1 MNIVNVIGGLGNQMF
16 QYAFY
21 HIINKKSSTKLD
33 ISSFKNYNLHNGL
46 EIDQV
51 FGLNTIKL
59 SASQDEIDL
68 VKDNKRLFRF
78 RKLIG
83 FFLLKKNTL
92 IKTSHYVEENYSE
105 FNKAVL
111 DYKSKYLEGYWQNEN
126 YFSNY
131 KDEIQSLFS
140 WSHISDKNIEVST
153 EMKNR
158 NSVAIHVRRF
168 DRPKSLIQIFYRLRL
183 LLIWRVAKDDYYFKA
198 INYIKSS
205 VDNPYFYVFTDNIP
219 WVNKNLLPKIEGTLV
234 DWNRGTDSNQDM
246 FLMTQCKHNIISMS
260 TFSWWGA
267 WLNNNKNKL
276 VVTPKK
282 WAVKL
287 EKNKGI
293 TPSKWFTI

>member
-1 MNIVNVIGGLGNQMF
+1 MRFIIL
-16 QYAFY
+16 
-21 HIINKKSSTKLD
+21 INKKSSTKLD
-33 ISSFKNYNLHNGL
+33 TSSFSNYNLHNGL

-51 FGLNTIKL
+51 FGLSTMKL
-59 SASQDEIDL
+59 SATQDEIDH
-68 VKDNKRLFRF
+68 VKDVMPFFRF

-83 FFLLKKNTL
+83 FFFLKKNSF
-92 IKTSHYVEENYSE
+92 IKYSHYLEENYSE
-105 FNKAVL
+105 FNEIIINAR
-111 DYKSKYLEGYWQNEN
+111 SKYLEGYWQNEN

-246 FLMTQCKHNIISMS
+246 FLMTQ
-260 TFSWWGA
+260 W
-267 WLNNNKNKL
+267 
-276 VVTPKK
+276 
-282 WAVKL
+282 
-287 EKNKGI
+287 
-293 TPSKWFTI
+293 